1 MKKTIRL
8 ISLVLCSVLFCLI
21 LSLPLYAAKVTYNDI
36 KNETTEELKAQLDE
50 FDRIKKDLKAQLD
63 AAEGLQA
70 TAQEK
75 RDIYISLQGI
85 YNEEIEL
92 LKAQLEGSEKE
103 LQDVNDDLAKISAD
117 YEAVYDQL
125 QTVIRMTYEGE
136 GANYFELIMGASSIS
151 DFFSRL
157 EKAGALIRYNNSLMD
172 ELEEKREESDQKA
185 AELKEKQ
192 AEQATALAEVE
203 AKQSEID
210 AWNAENEAELKA
222 IEEELDKLVGEYDNY
237 DDKYDVIKDQFQDM
251 VDKLIKEEEERIK
264 TEEEKRKQE
273 EIAAANKKNG
283 YLWPLPSS
291 FKRLSSH
298 FNEKRTIDSL
308 GYVNKVHYGI
318 DIPASRGT
326 PIYAIKAGKVIT
338 AGYGSGYGYYVI
350 IDHGNGIT
358 SLYAHCSK
366 LLVSKGAVVAR
377 GDTIAQVGSTGNSTG
392 NHLHLEIRE
401 NGKRYD
407 PLKYVKQP

>member
-1 MKKTIRL
+1 
-8 ISLVLCSVLFCLI
+8 
-21 LSLPLYAAKVTYNDI
+21 
-36 KNETTEELKAQLDE
+36 
-50 FDRIKKDLKAQLD
+50 
-63 AAEGLQA
+63 
-70 TAQEK
+70 
-75 RDIYISLQGI
+75 
-85 YNEEIEL
+85 
-92 LKAQLEGSEKE
+92 
-103 LQDVNDDLAKISAD
+103 
-117 YEAVYDQL
+117 
-125 QTVIRMTYEGE
+125 
-136 GANYFELIMGASSIS
+136 
-151 DFFSRL
+151 
-157 EKAGALIRYNNSLMD
+157 MD
-172 ELEEKREESDQKA
+172 ELEEKRKESDQKA

-291 FKRLSSH
+291 FKRLSSY
-298 FNEKRTIDSL
+298 FNEKRTINSL
-308 GYVNKVHYGI
+308 GYVNKIHYGI
-318 DIPASRGT
+318 DVPASRGT